1 MTWAWAV
8 RGLGNFP
15 ALAAAGDVTQAVSL
29 ASAATSRE
37 QRQPEA
43 PGPHCPALR
52 QLLRNVVACQT

>member
-1 MTWAWAV
+1 
-8 RGLGNFP
+8 
-15 ALAAAGDVTQAVSL
+15 VTQAVSL

-52 QLLRNVVACQT
+52 QLLRNV